1 LALRWFRFGKKEEE
15 EAAAREA
22 VAIEVQP
29 PPETQAPEP
38 TEAQDASEGPR
49 KRRRRG
55 SRGGRGRKRPGA
67 AQAAGEGSDET
78 DAGSLDGESAGSD
91 GAERPTERKTERKT
105 DKRSQRSSRRR
116 TPTKR
121 APLPAAKR
129 ELLISVDVG
138 EQRVAILEND
148 RVAEVYL
155 ERPERRSIAGNIY
168 LGVVDNVLP
177 GMEAAF
183 VEIGLEKNGFLY
195 VDEIVG
201 PELEGRKGA
210 RKIQDLIKRGQ
221 TILVQAVK
229 DPMKSKGAR
238 LTTEISLP
246 GRFLVYVPNGEG
258 SGVSRRIEDAER
270 TRLKE
275 IVRSLDPK
283 GGGIIVRTA
292 AEGASAEDIERDLV
306 FLQRLWKTVQAKA
319 KGASAPALVYEE
331 AELPLRI
338 VRDLFAGDFVG
349 AQIDDDRTHRRIVSY
364 LKKTSPHMIERV
376 HRYREKAPLFEASG
390 VDQEIRSTL
399 ERRVDLPSGGYL
411 VFDYAEAFTVIDVN
425 TGRFV
430 GSRGKSAQGRL
441 EDTIVKN
448 NLEAVKEVVRQLRLR
463 DIGGIIV
470 IDFIDM
476 ANPKNRATV
485 EEALRSELERDRTK
499 TYVVEISPLGLV
511 EMTRQN
517 VTDGPRE
524 ILTSRCPVC
533 AGDGFVVSEATHAL
547 EIERKMRAIAK
558 GSRVQA
564 FHVALH
570 PRVLSLIVGPGG
582 NRLAEIES
590 AARRRFFLT
599 PAAENGHVHFDYFDV
614 VGQGKLDV
622 LRPAAPVE
630 EGASI
635 EIKLVEVGLHDATA
649 GVGKIGDYEVV
660 VAGAA
665 KLVGKK
671 VTALV
676 GRALEGA
683 AYATPAE
690 DVVMPSPI
698 TFEAEAERP
707 MRAPSRKKSADEPEI
722 DPTSDVDAGVE
733 IEAEAEPADDVAP
746 EAEAA
751 DNVAPEAEVADNVEP
766 EAEVAVGA
774 AAVVEA
780 SADAAT
786 EEIAALDDGPQG
798 DVPDDGQPKKKR
810 TRRGTRGG
818 RGRKKPAA
826 TNSTDEVAGA
836 DSPAQQ
842 SKPKPSAK
850 PKPRPRIHV
859 PPSENE
865 PEEVSVTIAATP
877 VGSEVAAEVATES
890 EVAGGDATT
899 DGQPKHKRSRR
910 GSRGGRK
917 RRKPSA
923 NGDQVESDAPE
934 TSADSGLGE
943 PEAGTDA
950 ELAAVPGASVE
961 ETTPEYIPMSEWI
974 DDFGRR

>member
-1 LALRWFRFGKKEEE
+1 MALRWFRFGKQQED

-22 VAIEVQP
+22 VVIEVEP

-38 TEAQDASEGPR
+38 TQAQDAPEGPR

-55 SRGGRGRKRPGA
+55 SRGGRGRKKPGA
-67 AQAAGEGSDET
+67 AQAAGETLEESDDT
-78 DAGSLDGESAGSD
+78 PSGDGRAGPDRK
-91 GAERPTERKTERKT
+91 AERPTERKTERKT

-138 EQRVAILEND
+138 EQRVAILEDD

-258 SGVSRRIEDAER
+258 SGVSRRLEDAER

-275 IVRSLDPK
+275 IVRKLDPK

-306 FLQRLWKTVQAKA
+306 FLQRLWKTIQAKA
-319 KGASAPALVYEE
+319 KGATAPTLVYEE

-533 AGDGFVVSEATHAL
+533 AGDGFVVSDATHAL
-547 EIERKMRAIAK
+547 EIERRMRAIAK

-564 FHVALH
+564 FTIAVH
-570 PRVLSLIVGPGG
+570 PRVLSLLAGPGG
-582 NRLAEIES
+582 ARLAEIE
-590 AARRRFFLT
+590 ATARRRFFLT
-599 PAAENGHVHFDYFDV
+599 SAADNGHVHFDHFEV
-614 VGQGKLDV
+614 LGQGKLDA

-630 EGASI
+630 EGASV
-635 EIKLVEVGLHDATA
+635 ELKLVEVGLHDATA
-649 GVGKIGDYEVV
+649 GVGKVGDYEVV

-676 GRALEGA
+676 GRALEGTA
-683 AYATPAE
+683 FATPSD
-690 DVVMPSPI
+690 DVVIPSPI

-707 MRAPSRKKSADEPEI
+707 MRAPSRKRVTDEPEA
-722 DPTSDVDAGVE
+722 DSTPDAEAGLDVDVDLEVE
-733 IEAEAEPADDVAP
+733 SEL
-746 EAEAA
+746 
-751 DNVAPEAEVADNVEP
+751 EV
-766 EAEVAVGA
+766 
-774 AAVVEA
+774 AAVVEVP
-780 SADAAT
+780 SDDAVEAVV
-786 EEIAALDDGPQG
+786 EETPSVDDHVPG
-798 DVPDDGQPKKKR
+798 DVDADGQPKKKR

-818 RGRKKPAA
+818 RGRKKTPAA
-826 TNSTDEVAGA
+826 MTADEAPQTDGA
-836 DSPAQQ
+836 AQQ
-842 SKPKPSAK
+842 QAARPSPKPRSK

-859 PPSENE
+859 PPSE
-865 PEEVSVTIAATP
+865 
-877 VGSEVAAEVATES
+877 GES
-890 EVAGGDATT
+890 EKAPSAVEAVAPGELNAPAEGAIEGEVTV
-899 DGQPKHKRSRR
+899 DGQPKRKRSRR

-923 NGDQVESDAPE
+923 NGDQGE
-934 TSADSGLGE
+934 ADTAGE
-943 PEAGTDA
+943 PEAIEPDAADASSDGGPVAVTDPA
-950 ELAAVPGASVE
+950 VE
-961 ETTPEYIPMSEWI
+961 EAAPAYVPMSEWI
-974 DDFGRR
+974 GDFDSRSQRS